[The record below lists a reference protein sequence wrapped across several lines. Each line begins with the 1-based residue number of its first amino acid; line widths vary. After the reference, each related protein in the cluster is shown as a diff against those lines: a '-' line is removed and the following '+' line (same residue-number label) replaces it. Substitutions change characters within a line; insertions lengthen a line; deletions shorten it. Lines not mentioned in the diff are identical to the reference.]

1 MPTTPSPSPPPRTSQ
16 ADGTPE
22 VHQAGV
28 GNAPP
33 ARHPTEEIQSGAPER
48 KLTRK
53 PRR

>member
-1 MPTTPSPSPPPRTSQ
+1 MPTAPSPNPPPRTSQ

-28 GNAPP
+28 GNAHP

-48 KLTRK
+48 KPARK